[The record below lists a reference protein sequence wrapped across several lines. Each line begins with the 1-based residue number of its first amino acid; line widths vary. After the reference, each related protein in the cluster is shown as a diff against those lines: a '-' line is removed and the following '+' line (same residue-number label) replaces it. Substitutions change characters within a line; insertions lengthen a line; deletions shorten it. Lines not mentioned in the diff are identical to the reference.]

1 MFRVARFGCGDI
13 GDSILAKHRTSASDM
28 VMVTSAFLSPPSDV
42 TSPARQST
50 NQSESPRANLSVP
63 PTFFPRAGSAF
74 SAASSEAK
82 VAAAELIASEC
93 KSEDDIPGR
102 CLSVTAYAGGGLVG
116 AARVLRCCLPRAGK
130 TQLLF
135 G

>member
-1 MFRVARFGCGDI
+1 MQAHVFRVARFECGDI

-82 VAAAELIASEC
+82 VAAAELIDSDASPKMTSHREV
-93 KSEDDIPGR
+93 SGQLHPYVSTAYPGR
-102 CLSVTAYAGGGLVG
+102 VAACRENAASV
-116 AARVLRCCLPRAGK
+116 
-130 TQLLF
+130 
-135 G
+135 